1 MFTNS
6 NALTGTTIL
15 VVEDNPDHVGLIEAV
30 ISRGLKGAR
39 VKVALLCEGARSC
52 LRGDWAAYDDDGQ
65 NNPLPDL
72 IVMDLWLPDGTG
84 FELLEWIAGRAWLKD
99 IPVIMFTASMKPE
112 HARQAKELGVQR
124 EQWDDGNNLLAVEP
138 GVVIAYSRNE
148 YTNTKLRNAGIEV
161 ITIDGSELGRGR
173 GGRSLHDVPAVAGS
187 GLVRKHIT
195 TV

>member
-1 MFTNS
+1 VFTNS

-15 VVEDNPDHVGLIEAV
+15 AVEDNPDHVGLIEAV

-112 HARQAKELGVQR
+112 HARQAKELGVHRYLQKPAHFGSLV
-124 EQWDDGNNLLAVEP
+124 EAIKEELAL
-138 GVVIAYSRNE
+138 
-148 YTNTKLRNAGIEV
+148 K
-161 ITIDGSELGRGR
+161 RGR
-173 GGRSLHDVPAVAGS
+173 DASGTKSNSAG
-187 GLVRKHIT
+187 L
-195 TV
+195 